1 MIMVDSLAAFVV
13 AGPTQ
18 AEAASVAPFE
28 ELYRLHAA
36 GVHRFCVSQVGDR
49 AIAEDLTHE
58 TYIRAFAAFARVR
71 PDPATARPWLLS
83 IARNLA
89 RDHHRRSRRTR
100 LLTLRLQ
107 HSGRADGDVEGEAE
121 QRRELRRVSAALAT
135 MRPREREL
143 IGLRVAADLP
153 YRQIAEML
161 GSSES
166 IVKVATHRALT
177 KLRSRLEEAR

>member
-1 MIMVDSLAAFVV
+1 MIMVDSLAAFV
-13 AGPTQ
+13 AGTTQ
-18 AEAASVAPFE
+18 AEAATVVPFE

-36 GVHRFCVSQVGDR
+36 AVHRFCVSQVGDR

-58 TYIRAFAAFARVR
+58 TYIRAFTAFARVR
-71 PDPATARPWLLS
+71 PDPVTARPWLLS

-89 RDHHRRSRRTR
+89 RDHHRRTRRLR
-100 LLTLRLQ
+100 VLTLRLQ
-107 HSGRADGDVEGEAE
+107 RGRHVDRDVESDAE
-121 QRRELRRVSAALAT
+121 QRHELRRVTAALAT

-143 IGLRVAADLP
+143 IGLRVAADLS
-153 YRQIAEML
+153 YRQIADML

-177 KLRSRLEEAR
+177 KLRSRLEATR